1 MGKFGLTWGQIHCEI
16 TLIHGVLDVVD
27 EALLPD
33 KAAHILLFVQTVKE
47 KAGADRAP
55 LLLLPLCSLHEG
67 DVALRVFA
75 AGPHAVPVPA
85 QFGRR
90 QERGPVLHRLVR
102 VQDKIV
108 ATLLEFLQASFPSFL
123 AKGGVEQQ
131 RCDQDA
137 TRSQMSLKE
146 RIHSENK
153 ELRD

>member
-33 KAAHILLFVQTVKE
+33 EAAHILLFVQTVKE

-55 LLLLPLCSLHEG
+55 FLLLLPRLGSLHEG

-75 AGPHAVPVPA
+75 AGRHAVPVAA
-85 QFGRR
+85 QFGRG
-90 QERGPVLHRLVR
+90 QVRGPVLHRLVR
-102 VQDKIV
+102 VQDEVV
-108 ATLLEFLQASFPSFL
+108 ATLLEFLQASFHTFL

-137 TRSQMSLKE
+137 TRSQMSPKE
-146 RIHSENK
+146 RIHS
-153 ELRD
+153 

>member
-1 MGKFGLTWGQIHCEI
+1 MQLSETGRFGPTWEQIHCEI

-33 KAAHILLFVQTVKE
+33 EAAHILLFVQTVKE
-47 KAGADRAP
+47 KAGADRASF

-75 AGPHAVPVPA
+75 AGRHAVPVPA

-90 QERGPVLHRLVR
+90 QVRGPVLHRLVR
-102 VQDKIV
+102 VEDKII

-123 AKGGVEQQ
+123 AEGGVEQQ

-146 RIHSENK
+146 RIHS
-153 ELRD
+153 